1 MPPSQVSIITFDLEW
16 LVTKT
21 PDFVTLIKR
30 LLNHQNGGAHAF
42 PGYYFSFRS
51 ETLVL
56 VEYYLISEE
65 VIMNLN
71 RRRKKKAKR
80 KTNKDTPKF
89 LDLIFDKAKDTY
101 SIIRSPQ

>member
-30 LLNHQNGGAHAF
+30 LLNHQNGGVHAF

-51 ETLVL
+51 EALVL

-71 RRRKKKAKR
+71 RRRKKKR
-80 KTNKDTPKF
+80 KEKQTKILQNF
-89 LDLIFDKAKDTY
+89 
-101 SIIRSPQ
+101 